1 VLRRAAGVVA
11 LLLTTAGIAA
21 CGDDGERAA
30 GTTTTVRP
38 TTTSSTT
45 TTEPEDPWAVPE
57 NIDEAY
63 VQRVLT
69 ELYRL
74 DGEARRIAVRED
86 VVTEDVIERAQQIY
100 IPEEA
105 AERLNRLMELGVRGF
120 EGLLRP
126 PGSVKVEVSG
136 LERRRPDCVVVR
148 VLQDFTAVS
157 ADGLKDVVSF
167 VELFRGPGNDTG
179 WLLGSN
185 SVGPDGQSPEEFECA

>member
-74 DGEARRIAVRED
+74 DGEARRIAVREGM
-86 VVTEDVIERAQQIY
+86 VTEEVIEFVQRIY
-100 IPEEA
+100 IADEA
-105 AERLNRLMELGVRGF
+105 AAWLDSLIEWSVDRFDGVI
-120 EGLLRP
+120 EP
-126 PGSVKVEVSG
+126 PGNVEISVEQVDLRSEA
-136 LERRRPDCVVVR
+136 CVVVR
-148 VLQDFTAVS
+148 VIQDFSGISTAGVTGQAAYLAMHRS
-157 ADGLKDVVSF
+157 S
-167 VELFRGPGNDTG
+167 GNHTE
-179 WLLGSN
+179 WLLGRN
-185 SVGPDGQSPEEFECA
+185 AMAQEGEVLADMGC